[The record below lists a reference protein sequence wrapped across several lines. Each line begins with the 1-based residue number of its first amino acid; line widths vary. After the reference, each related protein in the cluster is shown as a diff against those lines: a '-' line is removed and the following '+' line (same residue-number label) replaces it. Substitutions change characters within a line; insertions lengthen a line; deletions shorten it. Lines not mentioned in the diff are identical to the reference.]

1 MNKQNMLIL
10 EKYPK
15 LWDTLIVMLQNM
27 KEVNQPLATS
37 TIQHL

>member
-1 MNKQNMLIL
+1 MNEQNMLIL
-10 EKYPK
+10 EKYSK
-15 LWDTLIVMLQNM
+15 LWNTLIIMLQNM

>member
-10 EKYPK
+10 EKYAK
-15 LWDTLIVMLQNM
+15 LWNTLIIMLQNM